1 MPISHEYSLLPCK
14 SIFIDREARQRRAIN
29 TAGLKDS
36 IALRGVLNPIIIDRE
51 LRLVAGERRL
61 TACLELGIPSIPC
74 RYIEDLEPFE
84 AMIIELEEN
93 VKRSD
98 LTWLDTTQ
106 AVTSLHSAYLSRDPS
121 WTQSKTAEA
130 LAMSPS
136 DITRYLRV
144 GAELSN
150 PRIASL
156 TSLETAYNML
166 KRQDERRAGDAVS
179 SILAASHLVIPGA
192 PSAAAQA
199 STLASGPVTTNPT
212 GTQTPAGVAAE
223 PSEAPPILH
232 IDFSSWLATYSGPPF
247 NFLHCDFPYGIN
259 VFDGQYGDATGTQ
272 HYDDSPDVYF
282 SLIKL
287 LADNLDRVVAHSAHV
302 MFWFSMEHY
311 VSTLSMFSRLMPDI
325 VWQKHPLLWVK
336 SDNVGIMPDP
346 RRGPRRVYE
355 TCLIGTRGD
364 RPLVKPVSNA
374 YVCPTDKTYHPSTK
388 PEPML
393 RHFFQM
399 FVDNGTRLL
408 DPTCGSASALR
419 AAHTLGAEQILGLE
433 QDEEHFTVA
442 SKAMATFY
450 KLRNL

>member
-1 MPISHEYSLLPCK
+1 MPISHEYSLLPCT
-14 SIFIDREARQRRAIN
+14 SIKVDREGRQRRVVN

-36 IALRGVLNPIIIDRE
+36 IALRGVLQPIIIDRD
-51 LRLVAGERRL
+51 LNLIAGERRL
-61 TACLELGIPSIPC
+61 TASKELGLLSIPC
-74 RYIEDLEPFE
+74 RYIEDLDPFE
-84 AMIIELEEN
+84 AMIVELEEN

-98 LTWLDTTQ
+98 LTWADTTQ
-106 AVTSLHSAYLSRDPS
+106 AVFTLHSAYVEKAPG
-121 WTQSKTAEA
+121 WTQNKTAEA

-144 GAELSN
+144 GSELQN
-150 PRIASL
+150 PRIAGL

-192 PSAAAQA
+192 PNASHQPPAS
-199 STLASGPVTTNPT
+199 STLPT
-212 GTQTPAGVAAE
+212 GSAPAAGATSPPI
-223 PSEAPPILH
+223 PSTESAPILH
-232 IDFSSWLATYSGPPF
+232 IDFSTWLTTYSDLPF

-259 VFDGQYGDATGTQ
+259 VFDGQYGDAAGEK

-311 VSTLSMFSRLMPDI
+311 VATMAMFTRLMPDV
-325 VWQKHPLLWVK
+325 VWQRHPLVWVK

-374 YVCPTDKTYHPSTK
+374 YVCPTDKQYHPSTK

-433 QDEEHFTVA
+433 QDPEHFAVA
-442 SKAMATFY
+442 SKAMTTFY
-450 KLRNL
+450 KLRNI

>member
-1 MPISHEYSLLPCK
+1 MPISHQYSLLPCTA
-14 SIFIDREARQRRAIN
+14 ITIDREARQRRTIS

-51 LRLVAGERRL
+51 HRLIAGERRL
-61 TACLELGIPSIPC
+61 TASLELGLPHIPC
-74 RYIEDLEPFE
+74 RYIEDLDPLE
-84 AMIIELEEN
+84 ASIIELEEN

-98 LTWLDTTQ
+98 LSWSDTTQ
-106 AVTSLHSAYLSRDPS
+106 AVTTLHNAYVEKFPG
-121 WTQSKTAEA
+121 WTQNKTAEA

-144 GAELSN
+144 GAELAN
-150 PRIASL
+150 PRIAAL
-156 TSLETAYNML
+156 GSLETAYNML

-192 PSAAAQA
+192 PNVPPAQH
-199 STLASGPVTTNPT
+199 PT
-212 GTQTPAGVAAE
+212 GPTVGTPASLPGVLPSAE
-223 PSEAPPILH
+223 ATPSTVLH
-232 IDFSSWLATYSGPPF
+232 CDFATWLTTYSGPPF

-259 VFDGQYGDATGTQ
+259 VFDGKYGDATGTK

-282 SLIKL
+282 TLIHL
-287 LADNLDRVVAHSAHV
+287 LAENLDKVLAYSAHV

-311 VSTLSMFSRLMPDI
+311 SETMALFSRLMPDV
-325 VWQKHPLLWVK
+325 VWQRHPLVWVK
-336 SDNVGIMPDP
+336 SDNVGIMSDP
-346 RRGPRRVYE
+346 RRAPRRVYE

-364 RPLVKPVSNA
+364 RPLVKPISNA

-433 QDEEHFTVA
+433 QDPEHFAVA
-442 SKAMATFY
+442 SKAMTTFY